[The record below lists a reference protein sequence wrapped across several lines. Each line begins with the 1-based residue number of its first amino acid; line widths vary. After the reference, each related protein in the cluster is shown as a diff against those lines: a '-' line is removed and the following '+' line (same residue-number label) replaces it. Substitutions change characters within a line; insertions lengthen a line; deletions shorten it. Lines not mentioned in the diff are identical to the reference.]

1 MNVPLV
7 LRSASV
13 LVCVLSATAGLSQA
27 LPAIPPSH
35 DPAFWG
41 RANEPYTLKLT
52 TTTTGVDGI
61 TAPQKHSSEAN
72 VYRDAEGRVR
82 TETFYDSGQPMAV
95 IIEDPVKNTYTSM
108 MVVGKTVSVFDLSRL
123 GIPPSS
129 GRGWTVE
136 RLPARVIDG
145 ISAEGVR
152 FTRTIPAS
160 ADGKRPPDTI
170 IEEDW
175 ISNKLG
181 VVLEQKIE
189 NQRTGTITKTVSD
202 FKQVEP
208 DPTLFIVPN
217 DYTFPQ
223 AGTPAQRP

>member
-1 MNVPLV
+1 MMNVPLV

-41 RANEPYTLKLT
+41 RANQPYTLKLT

-123 GIPPSS
+123 GIPPS

-136 RLPARVIDG
+136 RLPSRVIDG

-152 FTRTIPAS
+152 FTRTIPAPAGGNGS
-160 ADGKRPPDTI
+160 PDMI
-170 IEEDW
+170 VEEDW
-175 ISNKLG
+175 ISNRLG

-189 NQRTGTITKTVSD
+189 NRRTGTITKTASD

-208 DPTLFIVPN
+208 DPALFTVPS
-217 DYTFPQ
+217 DYTLPQ
-223 AGTPAQRP
+223 AGTQARRP